1 MKIFSAEELLTFIE
15 NSHHET
21 LYLAAKEYARHHK
34 NYLAGGR
41 VAINATSQTVMGKL
55 LQKTQETPAENLDS
69 MRENRAEALEDFCF
83 IYGGYISMR
92 LKNYWEKEK
101 LPDIPEKE
109 AFIALAA
116 RQVVAK
122 VVKTLG
128 KDGYRKGTLHHLIHM
143 ACKRKSKDVLEKYGT
158 WKKNNNGKVSFERAE
173 DILGGEIEIDFDKL
187 GDENG
192 KDTIFFDDNEEKE
205 LTMAGLLS
213 MLPYVKTE
221 NTCDDRE
228 MFLRLYVKRQKAEDI
243 AEDMGTSPSTVRRH
257 AQDVAFQARE
267 LYYKKMEQF

>member
-1 MKIFSAEELLTFIE
+1 MRIFSAEELLTFIE
-15 NSHHET
+15 NSHPET
-21 LYLAAKEYARHHK
+21 LYLAAKDYARRHK

-41 VAINATSQTVMGKL
+41 VAIDATSQTVMGKL

-109 AFIALAA
+109 AYIALAA

-128 KDGYRKGTLHHLIHM
+128 KDGYKKGTLHHLIHM
-143 ACKRKSKDVLEKYGT
+143 ACKRKFLDVLEKYGT
-158 WKKNNNGKVSFERAE
+158 WQKKNAGKISFEQAK

-192 KDTIFFDDNEEKE
+192 NETIFFDDEEEKE
-205 LTMAGLLS
+205 LTMAGLLG
-213 MLPYVKTE
+213 MLPFVETKNTE
-221 NTCDDRE
+221 DDRE
-228 MFLRLYVKRQKAEDI
+228 MFLRLYVRKQKAEDI
-243 AEDMGTSPSTVRRH
+243 AKDMEISASTVQRR
-257 AQDVAFQARE
+257 AKEVAFIARD